1 MEAGASPA
9 ELESAKADGGLG
21 LFIRSLVGLDRKAA
35 QRAFADFIAGRMPSA
50 DQTEFI
56 NVIIEHLTERGT
68 MDGSLLYEVPFTNKN
83 PMGLNGVFNQPDAA
97 TVVSILDDVRRR
109 AVA

>member
-1 MEAGASPA
+1 LSE
-9 ELESAKADGGLG
+9 
-21 LFIRSLVGLDRKAA
+21 R
-35 QRAFADFIAGRMPSA
+35 AGRGSA
-50 DQTEFI
+50 PRI
-56 NVIIEHLTERGT
+56 
-68 MDGSLLYEVPFTNKN
+68 SLRSIRAAELYEVPFTNKN